1 MLRNMKD
8 LEHYTIR
15 ATDGVIGKVR
25 DLYFDDDAWVI
36 RYFVVDTSAWLSGR
50 KVLISPISVHRPDW
64 HQYTL
69 PVSLTKDQVRH
80 SPDIDTDQ
88 PVSRQHEETVL
99 GYYGYPGYWGDV
111 GLWGPGLYP
120 YGLVPGYAGDGP
132 DRLESRQV
140 LEAHLRDEKGRHR
153 NDDPH
158 LRSCNAVTGYRIH
171 ATDGEIGHVSGFL
184 VDEETWAVRY
194 LVIDTS
200 NWWIGHK
207 TLIAPPWI
215 KGVHWADRTVLVDL
229 SRDAIKDAPAYD
241 PDVPWNRAEELGL
254 YRHYRRNG
262 YWVAGA
268 VSQDVA

>member
-1 MLRNMKD
+1 MLRNIQEI
-8 LEHYTIR
+8 EHYTIR
-15 ATDGVIGKVR
+15 ATDGAIGKVK

-36 RYFVVDTSAWLSGR
+36 RYFVVDAGSWLSDR

-64 HQYTL
+64 RHYTL
-69 PVSLTKDQVRH
+69 PVSLTMEQVRH
-80 SPDIDTDQ
+80 SPDIDTDR

-120 YGLVPGYAGDGP
+120 YGLVPGYAGDGA
-132 DRLESRQV
+132 DKLESRQA
-140 LEAHLRDEKGRHR
+140 LEAHLRDERGCRR

-158 LRSCNAVTGYRIH
+158 LRSCNAVAGYRIH

-215 KGVHWADRTVLVDL
+215 KGVHWADRTVWVDV

-241 PDVPWNRAEELGL
+241 PDVSWNRAEELGL

-262 YWVAGA
+262 YWAAGIG
-268 VSQDVA
+268 SQDAA